1 MGIYYKTHEIDYE
14 KTLGSLGIGDE
25 VTIPLSKNAI
35 ENVRTQVSKIARRKL
50 PDMVF
55 SVSKSKDG
63 SVIRRTA

>member
-14 KTLGSLGIGDE
+14 KTLGSLNIGEE

-35 ENVRTQVSKIARRKL
+35 ENVRTQVSKIARKKL

-55 SVSKSKDG
+55 TVSKSKDG
-63 SVIRRTA
+63 SVIRRTS

>member
-14 KTLGSLGIGDE
+14 KTLGSLSIGEE

-35 ENVRTQVSKIARRKL
+35 ENVRTQVSKIVSRKL
-50 PDMVF
+50 PDMAFTVN
-55 SVSKSKDG
+55 KSKDG